1 MFKIIRLNEFEK
13 LSELASSFVQAN
25 NSNPAL
31 LCFDHYFTR
40 TPSLVDMD
48 IAAMEGCLSQF
59 FDYIYILHQVA
70 FVVDPCTEPRVWKLL
85 GVKWNELEEKFLI
98 PPGTLLH
105 HHAMRSSTIISDSS
119 IPIKL
124 TQNQFAEVFH
134 SVVRERLLD
143 RVTRENDMCRKAPA
157 LSVCL
162 RQAVYGDCNAT
173 PCPRSHI
180 NPNSE
185 WFRHWLSVHLLQIL
199 VYHSVGRIQ
208 YRAEM
213 LSQQRWGFQFI
224 YFLSLLT
231 DKVFPRFWI
240 LKLHEVLNP
249 PHFSLGSSANI
260 NLNNFVK
267 IRKGFEVAIAWVRAI
282 SCALKFWP
290 SNYDFL
296 TIALGAADLA
306 FAFDRKEASVYMFRS
321 DFARERCPQQ
331 YLRGQDAQNSIL
343 ELLVSFRNKE
353 PSSLLMGILFI
364 RYATLLRTPP
374 SILTVVHT
382 IFRHVMEVKI
392 TVDINVFL
400 NFIEKICGLLIV
412 CNRYRWN
419 QSFHN
424 ITLPSSW
431 WASIL
436 THFDPFQASQQDGT
450 GRFWLLLQP
459 LGALLHGLY
468 FSAYSIG

>member
-13 LSELASSFVQAN
+13 LSELASSFVRAN

-48 IAAMEGCLSQF
+48 IAAMESCLTQF

-124 TQNQFAEVFH
+124 TQNQFAEAFH
-134 SVVRERLLD
+134 SVIWERLLD
-143 RVTRENDMCRKAPA
+143 RVTRENDMCRNAPA
-157 LSVCL
+157 LTVCL
-162 RQAVYGDCNAT
+162 RQTVYGDCNAT

-180 NPNSE
+180 NPDSE
-185 WFRHWLSVHLLQIL
+185 WFQHWLSVHLLQIL
-199 VYHSVGRIQ
+199 VYHGVWRIQ
-208 YRAEM
+208 FPAEM
-213 LSQQRWGFQFI
+213 LSQQRWGFVD
-224 YFLSLLT
+224 FLTSRT
-231 DKVFPRFWI
+231 DKGFRRFWI
-240 LKLHEVLNP
+240 LKLHQVLNP
-249 PHFSLGSSANI
+249 VHFSLGSSANVFDNSI
-260 NLNNFVK
+260 KV
-267 IRKGFEVAIAWVRAI
+267 RKGFGVAIEWVRAI
-282 SCALKFWP
+282 SYTLDFWP

-296 TIALGAADLA
+296 TIALGVADIA

-321 DFARERCPQQ
+321 KFALKTCPQE
-331 YLRGQDAQNSIL
+331 YLRRHDAQNSIL

-353 PSSLLMGILFI
+353 RSSLLRGMLFI
-364 RYATLLRTPP
+364 RYAALLWTLPFVP
-374 SILTVVHT
+374 KIIYT

-392 TVDINVFL
+392 PVDINVFVS
-400 NFIEKICGLLIV
+400 FIEKICGLLIV

-424 ITLPSSW
+424 ITLPISW
-431 WASIL
+431 WVSIL
-436 THFDPFQASQQDGT
+436 THFDSFQASQQESTDRLG
-450 GRFWLLLQP
+450 LILDP
-459 LGALLHGLY
+459 LRALLHGLY
-468 FSAYSIG
+468 FSYRSIG